1 MCANGWARDRHPIG
15 VDIRSSADRPLPFH
29 HLRHTFATLAI
40 RGLDRASSRPGG
52 AIATACTLARGYGGS
67 LRVVASRL
75 AGWTCREAGMSAVSG
90 DPLFLGREALSARQW
105 ERAYDLLSSADA
117 ERGLPPAD
125 LERLSE
131 AACWTR
137 RYDDMLELLER
148 AEAGYERDG
157 DRRGAARMALAL
169 TREHYQRNHDAVMGG
184 WLARAAKLLEGQ
196 PDCHETGLLLWMKVR
211 GLLLVAND
219 VAGALDHA
227 RELVEF
233 AQRLGDPDLEALGLL
248 DQGHA
253 LITAGRVREGL
264 PLLDQA
270 TALAMTGATELS
282 TTGTVY
288 CATIF
293 ACRNIG
299 DWQRAS
305 EWTNESLR
313 WCDRN
318 SVSGFPGLCRLH
330 RAEIIRMRGSL
341 AEAERD
347 AQDACDELLAWAP
360 RWAGWAYHELG
371 EVRRRRGDL
380 QGARTAF
387 GRALDVGFDPQ
398 PGLALLRL
406 DEADPAGALAA
417 INRRMADRDA
427 FTQES
432 RALLLPAQVTIALA
446 VGDLD
451 LARTAVAELGDVAAA
466 CDTTAVLAGA
476 SAARG
481 ALALAEERPS
491 EAIAALREAWRLWCD
506 VGARFDA
513 AQTRTLLGQ
522 AYGVSGDPFAARLD
536 LDGARATF
544 AELGAPLEEQRVQ
557 RLLAGMAPSAREIQ
571 TFMFTDIVDSTRLVE
586 LLGDDGWDSLLSW
599 HDRAVRDALAAHHG
613 REVKH
618 EGDGFFTVFPDPRS
632 ALNCAIA
639 LQRTLDVHRR
649 EHGFAP
655 RIRVGIHAAEAIRR
669 GGDFFGQGV
678 HVAARVAAAAGA
690 GQVLVTA
697 PTMATVGDGY
707 VASEPKSLRL
717 KGVTEPVHLIEL
729 GWQ

>member
-1 MCANGWARDRHPIG
+1 
-15 VDIRSSADRPLPFH
+15 
-29 HLRHTFATLAI
+29 
-40 RGLDRASSRPGG
+40 
-52 AIATACTLARGYGGS
+52 
-67 LRVVASRL
+67 
-75 AGWTCREAGMSAVSG
+75 MSAVSQ
-90 DPLFLGREALSARQW
+90 DPLPAGREAFWAGQW
-105 ERAYDLLSSADA
+105 ERAYELLSAAEA

-137 RYDDMLELLER
+137 RYDEMLELLER

-157 DRRGAARMALAL
+157 DRRGAARMALTL
-169 TREHYQRNHDAVMGG
+169 TREHYQRNHDSVMGG
-184 WLARAAKLLEGQ
+184 WLARAVTLLEGQ
-196 PDCHETGLLLWMKVR
+196 PDCHETGLLLWMRVR
-211 GLLLVAND
+211 GLLFMAND
-219 VAGALDHA
+219 VAGALDQA

-233 AQRLGDPDLEALGLL
+233 ARRLGDPDLEALGLL

-253 LITAGRVREGL
+253 LITAGRVREGS
-264 PLLDQA
+264 PLLDEA

-288 CATIF
+288 CSTIF

-305 EWTNESLR
+305 EWTSESLR
-313 WCDRN
+313 WCARH

-347 AQDACDELLAWAP
+347 ARDACEELLGWAP

-380 QGARTAF
+380 EGARTAF
-387 GRALDVGFDPQ
+387 RRALDVGFDPQ

-406 DEADPAGALAA
+406 DEADPAGALAT
-417 INRRMADRDA
+417 INRRMADRDG

-446 VGDLD
+446 AGDLD
-451 LARTAVAELGDVAAA
+451 LARAALAELDEAAA
-466 CDTTAVLAGA
+466 HCDTTAILA
-476 SAARG
+476 SASVARG
-481 ALALAEERPS
+481 ALALAEGQPN
-491 EAIAALREAWRLWCD
+491 EAIVALREGWRLWCD
-506 VGARFDA
+506 LGARFEA
-513 AQTRTLLGQ
+513 AQTRALLGQ
-522 AYGVSGDPFAARLD
+522 AYAQTADKAAARLEWE
-536 LDGARATF
+536 GARATF

-557 RLLAGMAPSAREIQ
+557 RRLAGMAPGMREIQ

-599 HDRAVRDALAAHHG
+599 HDRTVREGLNAYRG
-613 REVKH
+613 REIKH
-618 EGDGFFTVFPDPRS
+618 EGDGFFIAFPDPRA
-632 ALNCAIA
+632 ALDCAIA
-639 LQRTLDVHRR
+639 LQRTLDQHRR

-655 RIRVGIHAAEAIRR
+655 RVRIGIHTAEATRR
-669 GGDFFGQGV
+669 GGDFFGQGI
-678 HVAARVAAAAGA
+678 HVTARVAAAGGA
-690 GQVLVTA
+690 GQILVTA
-697 PTMATVGDGY
+697 ATMATADENY
-707 VASEPKSLRL
+707 LASEPKPLAL
-717 KGVTEPVHLIEL
+717 KGVAEPVDIVEL
-729 GWQ
+729 SWR

>member
-1 MCANGWARDRHPIG
+1 MRAYRARRRILLEVGAPG
-15 VDIRSSADRPLPFH
+15 ALRLPLPGRWEGDA
-29 HLRHTFATLAI
+29 LATGGAAASRGTLAH
-40 RGLDRASSRPGG
+40 
-52 AIATACTLARGYGGS
+52 GYAGCLS
-67 LRVVASRL
+67 VVASKL
-75 AGWTCREAGMSAVSG
+75 ARSILREAGMSAVSR
-90 DPLFLGREALSARQW
+90 DPLSLGREAFLACKW
-105 ERAYDLLSSADA
+105 ERAYELLSTIDA

-137 RYDDMLELLER
+137 RYDEMLELLER
-148 AEAGYERDG
+148 AEAGYERDC
-157 DRRGAARMALAL
+157 DRRGAARMALTL

-211 GLLLVAND
+211 GLLVVAND

-233 AQRLGDPDLEALGLL
+233 ARRLGDPDLEALGLL

-253 LITAGRVREGL
+253 LITAGRVREGS
-264 PLLDQA
+264 PLLDEA

-305 EWTNESLR
+305 EWTTESLR
-313 WCDRN
+313 WCDRH

-347 AQDACDELLAWAP
+347 VQDACEELLGWAP

-406 DEADPAGALAA
+406 DEADPGGALAA

-432 RALLLPAQVTIALA
+432 RALLLPAQVTIAVA
-446 VGDLD
+446 AGDLD
-451 LARTAVAELGDVAAA
+451 VARAALAELDEAAA
-466 CDTTAVLAGA
+466 QCDTTAILGSA

-481 ALALAEERPS
+481 ALALAEGRPS
-491 EAIAALREAWRLWCD
+491 EAIVALREGWRLWCD
-506 VGARFDA
+506 LGARFDA
-513 AQTRTLLGQ
+513 TQTRTLLGQ
-522 AYGVSGDPFAARLD
+522 AYAASGDRSAARLE
-536 LDGARATF
+536 LEGARAAF

-557 RLLAGMAPSAREIQ
+557 RLLAGMAPGVREMQ

-586 LLGDDGWDSLLSW
+586 VLGDDGWDSLLSW
-599 HDRAVRDALAAHHG
+599 HDRIVREALAAHHG
-613 REVKH
+613 REIKH
-618 EGDGFFTVFPDPRS
+618 EGDGFFIVFANPRS
-632 ALNCAIA
+632 ALDCAIA
-639 LQRTLDVHRR
+639 LQRTLNEHRR

-655 RIRVGIHAAEAIRR
+655 RVRIGIHAAEATRR

-678 HVAARVAAAAGA
+678 HVAARVAAAGGA
-690 GQVLVTA
+690 GQILATA
-697 PTMATVGDGY
+697 PTMATVGESY
-707 VASEPKSLRL
+707 PASEPKSLAM
-717 KGVTEPVHLIEL
+717 KGVAEPIDIVEL
-729 GWQ
+729 SWR

>member
-1 MCANGWARDRHPIG
+1 
-15 VDIRSSADRPLPFH
+15 
-29 HLRHTFATLAI
+29 
-40 RGLDRASSRPGG
+40 
-52 AIATACTLARGYGGS
+52 
-67 LRVVASRL
+67 
-75 AGWTCREAGMSAVSG
+75 MSAVSQ
-90 DPLFLGREALSARQW
+90 DPLPAGREAFLARQW
-105 ERAYDLLSSADA
+105 ERAYELLSSAEA
-117 ERGLPPAD
+117 EQGLVPED

-137 RYDDMLELLER
+137 RYDEMLELLER

-157 DRRGAARMALAL
+157 DRRGAARMALTL

-184 WLARAAKLLEGQ
+184 WLARAVKLLEGQ
-196 PDCHETGLLLWMKVR
+196 PDCHETGLLLWIKER
-211 GLLLVAND
+211 GLLLMAND
-219 VAGALDHA
+219 VEGALDQA

-233 AQRLGDPDLEALGLL
+233 ARRLGDPDLEALGLL

-253 LITAGRVREGL
+253 LITAGRVREGS
-264 PLLDQA
+264 PLLDEA

-305 EWTNESLR
+305 EWTSESLR
-313 WCDRN
+313 WCDRH

-347 AQDACDELLAWAP
+347 ARDACEELLGWAP

-380 QGARTAF
+380 EGAHIAF
-387 GRALDVGFDPQ
+387 RRALDVGFDPQ

-417 INRRMADRDA
+417 INRRMTDRDA

-446 VGDLD
+446 AGDLN
-451 LARTAVAELGDVAAA
+451 LARAALSELDEAAA
-466 CDTTAVLAGA
+466 QCDTTAILGSA
-476 SAARG
+476 SVARG
-481 ALALAEERPS
+481 ALALAEGQPS
-491 EAIAALREAWRLWCD
+491 DAILALREGWRLWCD
-506 VGARFDA
+506 LGARFEA
-513 AQTRTLLGQ
+513 AQTRALLGQ
-522 AYGVSGDPFAARLD
+522 AYAETGDKAAARQEWE
-536 LDGARATF
+536 GARATF
-544 AELGAPLEEQRVQ
+544 AELGAPLEEQRVH
-557 RLLAGMAPSAREIQ
+557 RLLAGMVPGVREIQ

-599 HDRAVRDALAAHHG
+599 HDRTVRERITRSPGTRDQARG
-613 REVKH
+613 R
-618 EGDGFFTVFPDPRS
+618 RI
-632 ALNCAIA
+632 L
-639 LQRTLDVHRR
+639 HR
-649 EHGFAP
+649 
-655 RIRVGIHAAEAIRR
+655 
-669 GGDFFGQGV
+669 
-678 HVAARVAAAAGA
+678 
-690 GQVLVTA
+690 
-697 PTMATVGDGY
+697 
-707 VASEPKSLRL
+707 LR
-717 KGVTEPVHLIEL
+717 
-729 GWQ
+729 

>member
-1 MCANGWARDRHPIG
+1 
-15 VDIRSSADRPLPFH
+15 
-29 HLRHTFATLAI
+29 
-40 RGLDRASSRPGG
+40 
-52 AIATACTLARGYGGS
+52 
-67 LRVVASRL
+67 
-75 AGWTCREAGMSAVSG
+75 
-90 DPLFLGREALSARQW
+90 
-105 ERAYDLLSSADA
+105 
-117 ERGLPPAD
+117 
-125 LERLSE
+125 
-131 AACWTR
+131 
-137 RYDDMLELLER
+137 
-148 AEAGYERDG
+148 
-157 DRRGAARMALAL
+157 MALTL

-196 PDCHETGLLLWMKVR
+196 PDSHETGLLLWMKVR

-219 VAGALDHA
+219 VDGALGHA

-233 AQRLGDPDLEALGLL
+233 ARRLSDPDLEALGLL

-253 LITAGRVREGL
+253 LITAGRVREGS
-264 PLLDQA
+264 PLLDEA
-270 TALAMTGATELS
+270 TALAMTGATKLS
-282 TTGTVY
+282 TAGTVY

-299 DWQRAS
+299 DWRRAS
-305 EWTNESLR
+305 EWTSESLR

-347 AQDACDELLAWAP
+347 AQDACEELLDWAP

-406 DEADPAGALAA
+406 DEGDPAGALAA

-446 VGDLD
+446 AGDID
-451 LARTAVAELGDVAAA
+451 LARTALAELDEAAA
-466 CDTTAVLAGA
+466 QCDTTAILAST

-481 ALALAEERPS
+481 ALALAERQPS
-491 EAIAALREAWRLWCD
+491 EAIVALREGWRLWSD
-506 VGARFDA
+506 LGARFDA

-522 AYGVSGDPFAARLD
+522 AYALSGDLPAAQLE

-544 AELGAPLEEQRVQ
+544 AELGAPLEEQRV
-557 RLLAGMAPSAREIQ
+557 RSLIAGTPLGVRELQ
-571 TFMFTDIVDSTRLVE
+571 TFMFTDIADSTRLLE

-599 HDRAVRDALAAHHG
+599 HDRTVREALAAHQG
-613 REVKH
+613 REIKH
-618 EGDGFFTVFPDPRS
+618 EGDGFFIAFPDPRS
-632 ALNCAIA
+632 ALDCAIT
-639 LQRTLDVHRR
+639 LQRTLNEHRH

-655 RIRVGIHAAEAIRR
+655 RIRIGIHAAEATRR

-678 HVAARVAAAAGA
+678 HVAARVAAAGDP
-690 GQVLVTA
+690 GQILATA
-697 PTMATVGDGY
+697 PTMATLGESY
-707 VASEPKSLRL
+707 LTSEPRSLAL
-717 KGVTEPVHLIEL
+717 KGIAEPVDIVEL
-729 GWQ
+729 SWR